1 MSNSNFFKTFFNF
14 SRVNWENMFKGTLD
28 TLYMEITSMI
38 FIVILGFC
46 LGLFL
51 FILSRQQ
58 NLIGKIIY
66 TLLSILSNIFRSI
79 PFIVLIILLIPAM
92 SAIFGSFIGARPAI
106 LPLTISAVPLYARMV
121 EVAFREVDEGV
132 LEAADAMGASKIQKI
147 LKVLIPESL
156 PALLSGMSITAIS
169 VIGYTAM
176 AAVVGGGGLGGLA
189 IQDGFDRNNQTVTL
203 VATVIILIIV
213 FILQFIGDF
222 AVNKADKRKI

>member
-1 MSNSNFFKTFFNF
+1 ML
-14 SRVNWENMFKGTLD
+14 KGTLD

-38 FIVILGFC
+38 FIVILGFF

-51 FILSRQQ
+51 FILSKQQ
-58 NLIGKIIY
+58 NWIEKIIY
-66 TLLSILSNIFRSI
+66 TFLSIVSNILRSI
-79 PFIVLIILLIPAM
+79 PFIVLIILFIPAM

-106 LPLTISAVPLYARMV
+106 LPLAISASPLYARMV

-132 LEAADAMGASKIQKI
+132 LEAADAMGASKTQKI

-156 PALLSGMSITAIS
+156 PALLSGMSITAVS

-213 FILQFIGDF
+213 FILQFIGDL
-222 AVNKADKRKI
+222 AVKKADKRKI